1 MRKPW
6 FPWRSLV
13 DNGVMASRLPFLI
26 TLAGVA
32 VLFLS
37 IAFVFALVLG
47 AMFLGG
53 LEFTGG
59 HGDAAPAGIAF
70 ARAA

>member
-1 MRKPW
+1 
-6 FPWRSLV
+6 
-13 DNGVMASRLPFLI
+13 MASRLPLLI

-37 IAFVFALVLG
+37 IAFVFALVLQ

-53 LEFTGG
+53 MEFTGG
-59 HGDAAPAGIAF
+59 HTDALPATDAFSLIA
-70 ARAA
+70 

>member
-1 MRKPW
+1 
-6 FPWRSLV
+6 
-13 DNGVMASRLPFLI
+13 MANRLPLLI

-47 AMFLGG
+47 AMFFGG
-53 LEFTGG
+53 IEFTGG
-59 HGDAAPAGIAF
+59 HSDAIASIVPIPS
-70 ARAA
+70 RI